1 MKKEKWIEWATEIQA
16 IGQTGLEY
24 CKDVYDKE
32 RYERLREIASEI
44 MEQYTQIP
52 TDQIKDLFC
61 NEKGY
66 QTPKVDVRAVIVK
79 DHKILLIKQKEEQEW
94 AIPGGWADFNLS
106 VKENVA
112 KEAKEEAGL
121 IVNPYKIIAIQD
133 RRKHNKPVL
142 AYTIYKIFVLCEVI
156 EGKFE
161 ENSETEESE
170 FFELEKLPKLSID
183 RNTKEQIAM
192 CIEAAENED
201 WMTIFD

>member
-94 AIPGGWADFNLS
+94 AIPGGWADINLS